1 MFKGTFEQLAQQIA
15 DDFET
20 RRKTPFFYF
29 VPPSF
34 QLDRDLL
41 KKILQKHFFNLKPDS
56 TLQIGE
62 EAVIGFLRQ
71 AILHQTEIAKVQQE
85 QRDRARATE
94 ATKAN
99 PATTKEFFRG
109 TIAQLAE
116 EIADYFDPRQP
127 FFAAAPKGFQLDRA
141 VLLEVLKEY
150 FMRSSD
156 VQQVNRGL
164 ANRFLLSAINRQQD
178 RARMAQPSSLV
189 SRVRVI
195 GGNG

>member
-1 MFKGTFEQLAQQIA
+1 MFKGNFEQLAQQIA

-20 RRKTPFFYF
+20 RRKLPFFYF
-29 VPPSF
+29 VHASF
-34 QLDRDLL
+34 QLDRELL
-41 KKILQKHFFNLKPDS
+41 KKILQKHFFNFKPDS

-62 EAVIGFLRQ
+62 EAVNGFLRQ

-85 QRDRARATE
+85 QRDRARASE
-94 ATKAN
+94 AAKAN
-99 PATTKEFFRG
+99 ATTTKEFFRG

-116 EIADYFDPRQP
+116 EIADYFDPQQP

-164 ANRFLLSAINRQQD
+164 ANRFLLQAINRQQE
-178 RARMAQPSSLV
+178 RGRMAQQSPWGG
-189 SRVRVI
+189 RVRII
-195 GGNG
+195 GS